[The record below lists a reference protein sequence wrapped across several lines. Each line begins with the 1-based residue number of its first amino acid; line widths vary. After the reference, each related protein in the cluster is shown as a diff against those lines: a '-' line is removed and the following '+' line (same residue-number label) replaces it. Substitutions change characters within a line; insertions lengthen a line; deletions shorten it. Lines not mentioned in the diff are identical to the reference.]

1 MRLKEKAVD
10 VVEKDTDKYDESLRL
25 SYNHANR
32 MLIHLKNIIDNYE
45 RLENPDDI
53 TLEVYRDS
61 IIKKYEMLEDL
72 LWKLLSKYFK
82 STGLN
87 LNNPRSCYKQ
97 AFKEGLLVDVEVWDE
112 ILLSRNAASH
122 VYNEEDYEKI
132 KDNIVQKYVQAMED
146 FLHEFRERVF

>member
-1 MRLKEKAVD
+1 VSD
-10 VVEKDTDKYDESLRL
+10 VMMKNTDKYDESLRL
-25 SYNHANR
+25 SYNHATR
-32 MLIHLKNIIDNYE
+32 MFMHLKNIVNNYKK
-45 RLENPDDI
+45 LENPEDI
-53 TLEVYRDS
+53 TIEVYRDS

-97 AFKEGLLVDVEVWDE
+97 AFKEGLLADIEIWDE
-112 ILLSRNAASH
+112 ILSSRNATSH

-132 KDNIVQKYVQAMED
+132 KENIVQKYIQAMED
-146 FLHEFRERVF
+146 FLHEFGKRVL

>member
-1 MRLKEKAVD
+1 MI
-10 VVEKDTDKYDESLRL
+10 KDTDKYDESLRL
-25 SYNHANR
+25 SYNHATR
-32 MLIHLKNIIDNYE
+32 MFLHLKNIVDNYKKI
-45 RLENPDDI
+45 ENPEDI
-53 TLEVYRDS
+53 TIEVYRDS

-97 AFKEGLLVDVEVWDE
+97 AFKEGLLVDIEIWDE
-112 ILLSRNAASH
+112 ILSSRNTTSH

-132 KDNIVQKYVQAMED
+132 KKNIVQKYIQAIEE
-146 FLHEFRERVF
+146 FLHEFGKRVL